1 MNGNGNG
8 DEGNNNVAGLGFAG
22 RTVDVGRRSGREG
35 GGDDDREEES
45 RRARRESGYEDEYVE
60 A

>member
-35 GGDDDREEES
+35 DGDDDREEES